1 MFLGRLLRVRAG
13 RLIGMGGVLAIGA
26 ALTLSAACGGSSK
39 AAPTGASTAAAGAS
53 NTVAAGLRGAQI
65 TPPIAKPDVVLTDTS
80 GKPFSLKK
88 DTAGDL
94 TLVFLGYTNCPDE
107 CPTTMN
113 DFAQALKMLPADV
126 TSHVKM
132 VFVTTDPERDTPA
145 AMRKWL
151 DHFNPQFIGLTGTQA
166 QLDGLADKLL
176 MPHAQKES
184 DGHGGYGVSHA
195 AFTFAF
201 TANDDTA
208 HIVYPVGFTKEDLA
222 NDISLLVKNGWKN

>member
-1 MFLGRLLRVRAG
+1 MIEGRLTRR
-13 RLIGMGGVLAIGA
+13 RLGWLKATVGVLAIGA
-26 ALTLSAACGGSSK
+26 AIALSVACGGSTK
-39 AAPTGASTAAAGAS
+39 GAPTAAST
-53 NTVAAGLRGAQI
+53 VADGLRGAEI
-65 TPPIAKPDVVLTDTS
+65 SPPVPKPDVVLTDTS

-88 DTAGDL
+88 DTAGNL
-94 TLVFLGYTNCPDE
+94 TLVFLGYTNCPDA

-113 DFAQALKMLPADV
+113 DFAQALKLLPADV

-132 VFVTTDPERDTPA
+132 VFVTTDPERDTPG

-151 DHFNPQFIGLTGTQA
+151 DHFNPQFIGLTGTQE
-166 QLDGLADKLL
+166 QLNALADKLM
-176 MPHAQKES
+176 MPHAQKED

-208 HIVYPVGFTKEDLA
+208 HMVYPVGFTKEDLA
-222 NDISLLVKNGWKN
+222 NDISRLVKYGWTS